1 MFLTNHIHTI
11 ITTLEDPSNTKR
23 SSKEDS
29 KVIVN
34 IPKRLLEQFDMIC
47 EAKYYSRVE
56 GIKQA
61 LHEFIT
67 NSMPEDRLLS
77 SVQKMVEN
85 QTRSA
90 FFRLAQEFTVAND
103 SKYKTLQQ
111 QTHTLPI
118 AVSSNRYNDTNKK
131 IDNKFKY
138 HKFISC

>member
-1 MFLTNHIHTI
+1 MFLTDHIYTV
-11 ITTLEDPSNTKR
+11 ITTMEDPSNTKR
-23 SSKEDS
+23 SSKEYS

-34 IPKRLLEQFDMIC
+34 VSKPLLDQFDLIC

-67 NSMPEDRLLS
+67 NNMTEDYLLP

-90 FFRLAQEFTVAND
+90 FLRLVKEFAVDND
-103 SKYKTLQQ
+103 PKYKTLQQ

-131 IDNKFKY
+131 ITSRFQY
-138 HKFISC
+138 HKFI